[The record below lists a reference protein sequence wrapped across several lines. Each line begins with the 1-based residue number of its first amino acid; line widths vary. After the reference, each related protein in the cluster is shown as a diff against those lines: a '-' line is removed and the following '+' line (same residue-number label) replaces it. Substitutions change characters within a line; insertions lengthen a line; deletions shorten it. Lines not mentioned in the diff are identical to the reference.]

1 MTMNKWLISLSIAA
15 ALANPAAQAAGDA
28 AAGQEKSAVCAGCHN
43 ADGNSVNPLWPKI
56 AGQHPG
62 YIVQQL
68 QDFKSGA
75 RQDPVMAPMAM
86 PLSDEDMVNLA
97 AYFSA
102 QEQTHGEAAEDRVE
116 RGEKLY
122 RGGNL
127 ATGVSAC
134 AACHAPNGVGNPAAN
149 FPALAG
155 QHATYV
161 EKALKEFRAG
171 TRNNDNAQMMQ
182 NVAARM
188 TDDEI
193 AAVAQYIQGLR

>member
-1 MTMNKWLISLSIAA
+1 MNKWLISLSIAA
-15 ALANPAAQAAGDA
+15 ALASPAAQAAGDA

-102 QEQTHGEAAEDRVE
+102 QEKTHGEAAADMVA

-155 QHATYV
+155 QHATYI
-161 EKALKEFRAG
+161 EKALKDFRAG

-188 TDDEI
+188 SDAEI

>member
-1 MTMNKWLISLSIAA
+1 MNKWLISLSIAA

-28 AAGQEKSAVCAGCHN
+28 AAGKEKSAVCAGCHN

-68 QDFKSGA
+68 QDYKSGA

-97 AYFSA
+97 
-102 QEQTHGEAAEDRVE
+102 TW
-116 RGEKLY
+116 
-122 RGGNL
+122 
-127 ATGVSAC
+127 VSAC